1 MLKNADY
8 IDNNI
13 IIEDKNETIKLGK
26 KAQVGYD
33 LTLKNVYDIKG
44 NGFISKNKT
53 YIAKY
58 ILRNIEHLKYND
70 IEFDGWFLPK
80 GAYIAETNEGCHLG
94 NNDTA
99 YIIQRS
105 SLNRNNVS
113 TCSSLWDPGFTT
125 QENNKINTMSI
136 RIIVDNPEG
145 VYIEKD
151 ARFAQM
157 IVATNESTDNYNGQF
172 QNGVR
177 ISNLK

>member
-1 MLKNADY
+1 MLKNSEY
-8 IDNNI
+8 IDKNI
-13 IIEDKNETIKLGK
+13 IIEDKNETNKLGK

-33 LTLKNVYDIKG
+33 LTLKNIYDIEG
-44 NGFISKNKT
+44 SGFISKYKT
-53 YIAKY
+53 YIANY
-58 ILRNIEHLKYND
+58 NLRKIEHLKYND

-125 QENNKINTMSI
+125 QENDKVNTMTI
-136 RIIVDNPEG
+136 RIIVDNPDG
-145 VYIEKD
+145 VYIEKN

-157 IVATNESTDNYNGQF
+157 IVATNEPTNDYNGQF
-172 QNGVR
+172 QNGSK
-177 ISNLK
+177 ISKI